1 MELLKQLLE
10 TLSVSGN
17 EENLADLIEKEI
29 APYVDEI
36 RRDVM
41 GNLIAFKK
49 GAGEAPKKMML
60 SAHMDEIG
68 MIITHA
74 EEDGYLRFANVGG
87 LRIPFLVGQPVIF
100 KNGVRGNVMYETKID
115 FSKLKLEN
123 LYIDIGAET
132 AEEALSMVSIGDVC
146 APYGTLFE
154 LGEHRV
160 CGKSMDDKV
169 ACYIQIEAI
178 KKLKNTVYDT
188 YFVFSTQEELGLR
201 GAHTAAYAI
210 NPDYGVALDVTGVG
224 DMHNMVSPNA
234 LKLGKGA
241 AVKVRDSSIICSRLM
256 VNFLKKV
263 AKEKGIPYQME
274 VLMAGG
280 TDAGAI
286 HTTREGVITGGISIP
301 TRNIHS
307 PVEVADKRDI
317 AACIDLIV
325 EMLGTPFEG

>member
-1 MELLKQLLE
+1 MELLKQMLE

-29 APYVDEI
+29 APDVDEI

-115 FSKLKLEN
+115 FPKLKLEN

-160 CGKSMDDKV
+160 CGKPMDDKV

-178 KKLKNTVYDT
+178 KKLKNTVYILPED
-188 YFVFSTQEELGLR
+188 VVKDSINASMCDGVLCIELPR
-201 GAHTAAYAI
+201 K
-210 NPDYGVALDVTGVG
+210 
-224 DMHNMVSPNA
+224 SPEAKNNIT
-234 LKLGKGA
+234 
-241 AVKVRDSSIICSRLM
+241 KVIEI
-256 VNFLKKV
+256 K
-263 AKEKGIPYQME
+263 
-274 VLMAGG
+274 
-280 TDAGAI
+280 
-286 HTTREGVITGGISIP
+286 
-301 TRNIHS
+301 
-307 PVEVADKRDI
+307 
-317 AACIDLIV
+317 
-325 EMLGTPFEG
+325 